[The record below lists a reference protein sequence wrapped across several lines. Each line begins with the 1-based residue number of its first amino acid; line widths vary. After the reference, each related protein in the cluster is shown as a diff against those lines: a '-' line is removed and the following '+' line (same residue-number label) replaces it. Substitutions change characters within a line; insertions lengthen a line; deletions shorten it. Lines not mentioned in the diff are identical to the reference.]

1 MSGTENITHPGT
13 VTAVT
18 PDRIFVRIMA
28 MSACSSCQAKAM
40 CHVADMEE
48 KVIEVK
54 RAGGSQYAEG
64 DNVVV
69 SMKRSLGTRAVLL
82 GYILPFV
89 LLVGT
94 LLLVLLLSGNEG
106 LAGLSAIAVLIPY
119 YVLLYAFRN
128 MIKNTFSFSIVPG

>member
-18 PDRIFVRIMA
+18 PDRVFVRIMA
-28 MSACSSCQAKAM
+28 MSACSSCHAKGM

-54 RAGGSQYAEG
+54 PAGGSVYAEG
-64 DNVVV
+64 DHVVV
-69 SMKRSLGTRAVLL
+69 SMRRSLGTRAVLL
-82 GYILPFV
+82 GYIIPFV
-89 LLVGT
+89 VMVAT
-94 LLLVLLLSGNEG
+94 LLLVLLISGNEG

-119 YVLLYAFRN
+119 YALLYAFRN
-128 MIKNTFSFSIVPG
+128 RIKNTFSFSIGPG